1 MALAKATAEDVMAAM
16 QEVVVPEELER
27 VLSLGGAKGYI
38 GIEPSGLLTTGQAF
52 QIARGLKLLNDA
64 GVHMRVLLADWHA
77 YINDKL
83 GSDMERIRACGAY
96 IQEALVAMGVDT
108 DMTTYVYA
116 SEYMGDAGY
125 WELVIRVSKAS
136 SLSRI
141 KRALTI
147 MGRGEDE
154 AASKLIYPAMQVSD
168 IYYMDL
174 DIALGGMDQRKAH
187 MLARE
192 AATKV
197 GKKVK
202 SPVALHFALLPSLT
216 GDRIRD
222 ERPVI
227 VEENGK
233 QKLQAPAHISI
244 DAKMSKSRPE
254 TAIFI
259 HDSTEIIKSKLK
271 GAFCPAGVV
280 EGNPVTELAR
290 LIVLPLAGA
299 LEVKRPAKFGGDVS
313 FDSWDALAQA
323 YTSGALHPADL
334 KTAVASG
341 LAELQRPV
349 REHFDRNPVHKRFE
363 AGASR

>member
-27 VLSLGGAKGYI
+27 VLSHGDALGYI

-52 QIARGLKLLNDA
+52 QIARGLRLLNDA
-64 GVHMRVLLADWHA
+64 GVRMRVLLADWHA

-83 GSDMERIRACGAY
+83 GGDMDAIKACGAY
-96 IQEALVAMGVDT
+96 IKEALVAMGVDT
-108 DMTTYVYA
+108 GMTTYVYA
-116 SEYMGDAGY
+116 SEYMGDPDY

-154 AASKLIYPAMQVSD
+154 GELDASKLIYPAMQVSD

-192 AATKV
+192 AASKV
-197 GKKVK
+197 GKEVK

-216 GDRIRD
+216 GVSAKEDPS
-222 ERPVI
+222 E
-227 VEENGK
+227 
-233 QKLQAPAHISI
+233 
-244 DAKMSKSRPE
+244 AKMSKSRPE
-254 TAIFI
+254 TALFI
-259 HDSTEIIKSKLK
+259 HDTPDQIGSKLK

-290 LIVLPLAGA
+290 LVVLPLAGA
-299 LEVKRPAKFGGDVS
+299 LDVKRPAKFGGDVT

-334 KTAVASG
+334 KAAVAGG

-349 REHFDRNPVHKRFE
+349 REHFDQNPVHRRFE
-363 AGASR
+363 GAASR